1 MIYRYGLG
9 AVLVLTLFSACKLK
23 RASVS
28 PAAVSRL
35 DHQAQDQ
42 QTVSA
47 PASIPKVDWDEDDD
61 QDFDKNSKFYLI
73 EQNQLGLVQP
83 VRPVRRFKGEL
94 DVIGWKVSDQGRSI
108 KEATARNNRDQ
119 GKPGDPVSSREEAS
133 PQKIS
138 YKNSKGVE
146 KFFDTESA
154 DSIKWEGEGAD
165 QPKFVLLLEKDA
177 IKFLQS
183 IPKDFYVEEL
193 VSYQARGWSSY
204 INWFTNSPRIFRIQ
218 KLTAVVEKRVKKL
231 ADMGVTFPYPWMVQ
245 GNKYMGFAKHDSV
258 YLEERAV
265 PAFIGGITPEQ
276 SRLLIKHYQKNPL
289 ESLPFEIKPALML
302 KRFKEDEAVRLANTK
317 PTNKQDEWMYNIP
330 DMEEKM
336 NGLGLK
342 VTPGSSWIQ
351 YTRPLPKS
359 EGGGS
364 TPRQSSPASL
374 PPSSD
379 GGSSTISPSRGQGA
393 PTGLP
398 ETGGLIDQPL
408 LSSPRSNDL
417 LKVEDVTSP
426 DAP

>member
-35 DHQAQDQ
+35 DPQAQDQ

-94 DVIGWKVSDQGRSI
+94 DVIGWKI

-138 YKNSKGVE
+138 YKNSKGIE
-146 KFFDTESA
+146 KVFDTESA

-165 QPKFVLLLEKDA
+165 QPKFVLLLEKDP

-193 VSYQARGWSSY
+193 VSYHARGWSSF

-231 ADMGVTFPYPWMVQ
+231 ADMGVTFPYPWIVKGLQYNGLMVDATGVLTRELPPDNQ
-245 GNKYMGFAKHDSV
+245 ISSV
-258 YLEERAV
+258 PGA
-265 PAFIGGITPEQ
+265 ITPKQ
-276 SRLLIKHYQKNPL
+276 LQDLIKHYRDSPSNP
-289 ESLPFEIKPALML
+289 EPPFEVDIKELF
-302 KRFKEDEAVRLANTK
+302 REFKKTEKNRLL
-317 PTNKQDEWMYNIP
+317 PDRHDDGEWMYQMYSN
-330 DMEEKM
+330 D
-336 NGLGLK
+336 
-342 VTPGSSWIQ
+342 
-351 YTRPLPKS
+351 LPKNRRALDIALDKMKP
-359 EGGGS
+359 E
-364 TPRQSSPASL
+364 TWIKYPPPRPPSPAS
-374 PPSSD
+374 PSS
-379 GGSSTISPSRGQGA
+379 GGSSAVERLPM
-393 PTGLP
+393 PTSLP
-398 ETGGLIDQPL
+398 DAGRLIDQPSL
-408 LSSPRSNDL
+408 GSDN
-417 LKVEDVTSP
+417 LKVEEIP
-426 DAP
+426 